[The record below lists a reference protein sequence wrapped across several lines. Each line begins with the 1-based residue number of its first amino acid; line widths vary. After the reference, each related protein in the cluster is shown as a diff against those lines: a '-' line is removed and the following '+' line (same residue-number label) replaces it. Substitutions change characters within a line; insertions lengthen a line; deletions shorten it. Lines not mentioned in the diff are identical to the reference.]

1 MTNPLTVFAIIE
13 ASEADRPHIEAAV
26 AILACSSLDEPGC
39 LQYDVYASVKEPGR
53 LIIHE
58 IWQDEGTLDLH
69 RRSESVVRFKQ
80 RLVGRN
86 AKLTAC
92 VYRKLE
98 LPGKIE
104 RPVQDCEEVF
114 R

>member
-1 MTNPLTVFAIIE
+1 MTKPLTVFAMIE
-13 ASEADRPHIEAAV
+13 TSEADRPHIEAAV
-26 AILACSSLDEPGC
+26 ATLVCSSLDEPGC
-39 LQYDVYASVKEPGR
+39 LQYDVYVSVKEPGR

-58 IWQDEGTLDLH
+58 IWRDEGTLDLH

-86 AKLTAC
+86 TKLTVG

-98 LPGKIE
+98 LSGRIE
-104 RPVQDCEEVF
+104 RLEQDDDEVF